1 MATEWRSDGVV
12 AWTDRDGPGR
22 PPAGPG
28 SGLTTALSAGL
39 AILFSGILFTD
50 MLCPEH
56 RIWVQVLGSV
66 ALFGA
71 GVAAIGLARGWA
83 SAAFLALPTTV
94 CGMAVG
100 LIDSVHAAERGRIV
114 AVAFALLTIGAGWL
128 MWRQVVLLN
137 WDRSVRRS
145 LATTAT
151 IPAAADVVPADEAPS
166 EDAAVLDD
174 ETSSV
179 ARSTVV

>member
-1 MATEWRSDGVV
+1 MATAWRSDGVV

-28 SGLTTALSAGL
+28 PGLTTALSAGL
-39 AILFSGILFTD
+39 AILFCGILFTD

-56 RIWVQVLGSV
+56 RIWVQALGSV

-83 SAAFLALPTTV
+83 SASFLALPTTV

-100 LIDSVHAAERGRIV
+100 LIDSVHAAERGRII
-114 AVAFALLTIGAGWL
+114 AVAFALLSLGAGWL
-128 MWRQVVLLN
+128 MWRQ
-137 WDRSVRRS
+137 
-145 LATTAT
+145 
-151 IPAAADVVPADEAPS
+151 
-166 EDAAVLDD
+166 
-174 ETSSV
+174 
-179 ARSTVV
+179 